1 MTEPPVPT
9 DKRSLREAACV
20 LRALHAACPHPAFLP
35 GTQVLR
41 YMAMHLRLDLPDVIA
56 KMDARRVVAT
66 GLKRDYATA
75 LFRAFAAD
83 GSADRMRAG
92 AQALLHGLPPKYL
105 RPALDAWDTE
115 APERV
120 RRDPYAA
127 LFDLKA
133 SFAEADAAAPPGT
146 TPAARMVQHARWLLR
161 AAKKD
166 GHSVTPRAEV
176 EAAVAARVQAD
187 PGVAAAA
194 MDVGLAANAL
204 AAVGD
209 GLADPE
215 LCASEAAIA
224 REVLR
229 RAADKRDDVDL
240 EDGALTGLS
249 EEQRQAARTVMSASL
264 AVLTGPPGTG
274 KTTVVRALVA
284 ALGEHACVLT
294 APTGRAARHVGG
306 STVHSASGG
315 RLLRRPLQETT
326 RADVDDAVRLLVV
339 DEASMLSIE
348 LMVGVLNLAPRDCR
362 ILLVGDA
369 DQLPPV
375 GVGNVLCD
383 VMGCAAVPVARLTY
397 NHRSVTDVQRIA
409 SDVLAGRVPEDVEL
423 VRAPGAVEGVP
434 GVVRAVFEDEAMPA
448 VLVPHNATRHTL
460 NLALQSCLRDVPV
473 KVVNSTRCVPA
484 STGTL
489 RTDPVT
495 AQSVL
500 RWPAPPEGERTELDV
515 TEAVHMT
522 ASRQA
527 ALPGD
532 AVMVL
537 KNQNKKRVRPGEVSA
552 CNGDVGELVRASPK
566 AVVRFA
572 DGISEFPSA
581 EAWLTLAYAATVH
594 KFQGSECDRVV
605 LPLYAG
611 GWDRHALYTAITR
624 ARQRVT
630 FVGTRAH
637 LEAAVTRLRPPR
649 RSALAALLRQ

>member
-1 MTEPPVPT
+1 MTEPPVAT
-9 DKRSLREAACV
+9 DKKSLREAACM

-41 YMAMHLRLDLPDVIA
+41 YMAVHLRLDLPAVVAAKDV
-56 KMDARRVVAT
+56 RRVVAT
-66 GLKRDYATA
+66 GLKRDYAVA

-83 GSADRMRAG
+83 GAADRMRAG
-92 AQALLHGLPPKYL
+92 AEALLEGLPPKYL
-105 RPALDAWDTE
+105 KQALEAWDTQ

-127 LFDLKA
+127 LFELKA
-133 SFAEADAAAPPGT
+133 TLDEADAAAPGAT
-146 TPAARMVQHARWLLR
+146 AVARMIQHARWLLR
-161 AAKKD
+161 AAKRD
-166 GHSVTPRAEV
+166 GHSMTPRAEV
-176 EAAVAARVQAD
+176 LAAVAARAKVD
-187 PGVAAAA
+187 VSVAAAA
-194 MDVGLAANAL
+194 IDQGLATHLL

-215 LCASEAAIA
+215 LCATEAAIA

-229 RAADKRDDVDL
+229 RAAETRDDVEL
-240 EDGALTGLS
+240 EDSALGVLS
-249 EEQRQAARTVMSASL
+249 EEQREAARTALSASL

-274 KTTVVRALVA
+274 KTTVVRALVTA
-284 ALGEHACVLT
+284 MGEHACVLT

-348 LMVGVLNLAPRDCR
+348 LMTGVLNLAPRGCR

-383 VMGCAAVPVARLTY
+383 IIACGAVPVARLTY

-409 SDVLAGRVPEDVEL
+409 GEVLAGRVPEGVDL
-423 VRAPGAVEGVP
+423 VRAPDAVEGLP
-434 GVVRAVFEDEAMPA
+434 GVVRAAFEDEAMPA
-448 VLVPHNATRHTL
+448 VLVPHNATRQTI

-473 KVVNSTRCVPA
+473 RVVNSTRCVPA

-489 RTDPVT
+489 RTDPAT
-495 AQSVL
+495 AHSVL
-500 RWPAPPEGERTELDV
+500 RYPAPPEGEKTELDV
-515 TEAVHMT
+515 TEAVYMT
-522 ASRQA
+522 ASRQV

-552 CNGDVGELVRASPK
+552 CNGDVGELVRATPK

-605 LPLYAG
+605 MPLYAG

-637 LEAAVTRLRPPR
+637 LEAAVTRVRPGR
-649 RSALAALLRQ
+649 RSALAALLRS